1 MTGLPKIAII
11 SFSNLKND
19 PRVKRQ
25 IKHLS
30 KSYQVLAIG
39 WANPEIEHV
48 DFIDISYR
56 LNKLHL
62 IFTMLLTTIGLYE
75 FAYWKQDQLK
85 IAKNKL
91 KKSSFNDIKLI
102 IANDIDSVPLAKSI
116 ASESTKIIF
125 DAHEYSPLEH
135 NDSLIWRIVFKRY
148 KTYLIRKYAPI
159 SDLMLTVC
167 DGISKEYHKVFGL
180 NALVI
185 TNASN
190 YYKIEPISTEKKIKL
205 IHHGLALPT
214 RKIENMIKM
223 MDYVDDRF
231 ELYLMLV
238 DNNKSYYEKLKKLAF
253 NRKNVFFIPSVPT
266 DEIVLF
272 SSKFDIG
279 LYILEPTNFNNAN
292 ALPNKFFEFIQSR
305 LAIAIGPSPEMA
317 KIIQQEKNGVV
328 SNDFSPELLAEKLNK
343 LSNEEID
350 CMKEKSNQLALTL
363 NADEN
368 MKILQAEIERLIKSV

>member
-1 MTGLPKIAII
+1 MTRLPKIAII

-75 FAYWKQDQLK
+75 LAYWKQDQLK

-91 KKSSFNDIKLI
+91 NKFNFNDIKLI

-116 ASESTKIIF
+116 ANESTKLIF

-159 SDLMLTVC
+159 TDLMLTVC
-167 DGISKEYHKVFGL
+167 DGISKEYQKVFGL

-190 YYKIEPISTEKKIKL
+190 YYKIEQTKTAKKIKL

-238 DNNKSYYEKLKKLAF
+238 DNNKSYYEKLKKLAS

-343 LSNEEID
+343 FSNEEID

-368 MKILQAEIERLIKSV
+368 MKILQAEIERLINSI